1 MNSWPKWVIALVI
14 AVLILCCCAI
24 IVGAGILGFTFFSI
38 NTVIKST
45 TIPFFDV
52 TAGPY
57 EEQTS
62 TPLPGVFGTPPD
74 ETANENLRILENNLV
89 PNADLRE
96 LAARLRGIKNIPET
110 VPDLNAPHKAGES
123 GQFWVLDNDSNKS
136 YQITATLQYV
146 TPHLYFWV
154 ENGANFDAVK
164 LKTLAD
170 EFENKIYPTDRKF
183 FGSEWTPGIDEDV
196 HLYLVY
202 AKTLGSH
209 IAGYFASVDEVPP
222 QAYQYSNAH
231 EGFMV
236 AQSQPLDAT
245 YTYGVLAHEF
255 QHMIH
260 WANDL
265 NEESWMNEG
274 FSELA
279 VDLNDYGRGD
289 KAFLYAAEPDTI
301 LTDWPTDPN
310 QRDVHYG
317 VAYMFVKYFLDRFG
331 DTATQ
336 ALVSDKRNGL
346 DSIDGT
352 FKDLNETDPVTG
364 KTITANDLF
373 SDWVVANFLQDPN
386 VGDGRYSYK
395 NYLDAPKF
403 DMTDSFRSCPLESQ
417 ERSVNQYGVDY
428 IRIGCRGSYTLKFE
442 GSSEVGILPVS
453 AHSGDYAFWS
463 SKGDDSDMT
472 IEHTFDFTSV
482 TEPINI
488 DYWTWYDL
496 EKDYDYA
503 YLEAS
508 QNGQEWEILDPP
520 SCTKDNPSGNSYGCG
535 YNNVSDG
542 WREEKVDLSKFAGS
556 KVTLR
561 FEYVT
566 DPGVNGEGLLL
577 DDISIP
583 AINYSTDFE
592 KDTGGWK
599 EAGFVRIENS
609 LPQTFLVSLIHEG
622 GQVTVERLQ
631 LNDDNTLSLPLQLD
645 ADVILVVSGSTR
657 YTRQEASY
665 RLSVIQ

>member
-1 MNSWPKWVIALVI
+1 MSSWPKWATALVI
-14 AVLILCCCAI
+14 VIVIFCCCVI
-24 IVGAGILGFTFFSI
+24 LLGLGILGYNFA
-38 NTVIKST
+38 N
-45 TIPFFDV
+45 P
-52 TAGPY
+52 A
-57 EEQTS
+57 TS
-62 TPLPGVFGTPPD
+62 TPFIGITDSPFQEPTPTALPLLFGTPPSQ
-74 ETANENLRILENNLV
+74 TAAENLNTLENNIV
-89 PNADLRE
+89 PNSDLRE
-96 LAARLRGIKNIPET
+96 LAGRLSGIKNIPET
-110 VPDLNAPHKAGES
+110 VPDPNAPHKVGETK
-123 GQFWVLDNDSNKS
+123 QFWVLDNDTNKN
-136 YQITATLQYV
+136 YQITAALQYE

-154 ENGANFDAVK
+154 ENGVPVDADK

-183 FGSEWTPGIDEDV
+183 FGSEWSPGIDNDV

-209 IAGYFASVDEVPP
+209 IAGYFAAVDEVPP
-222 QAYQYSNAH
+222 QAYKYSNAH

-236 AQSQPLDAT
+236 ASSQQLDAT
-245 YTYGVLAHEF
+245 YTFGVLAHEF

-260 WANDL
+260 WNKDR
-265 NEESWMNEG
+265 NEEAWLNEG

-279 VDLNDYGRGD
+279 VDLNGYGRGD
-289 KAFLYAAEPDTI
+289 KAFLYASQPDTM

-310 QRDVHYG
+310 KRDVHYG

-336 ALVSDKRNGL
+336 ALVADQRNGL

-352 FKDLNETDPVTG
+352 LKDLNEVDPLTG
-364 KTITANDLF
+364 KIITADDLF
-373 SDWVVANFLQDPN
+373 SDWAVANFLQDPN

-403 DMTDSFRSCPLESQ
+403 SETESINSCPSKPQ
-417 ERSVNQYGVDY
+417 DNTVNQYGVDY
-428 IRIGCRGSYTLKFE
+428 IRISCRGDYTLKFA
-442 GSSEVGILPVS
+442 GSAEVGILPTN
-453 AHSGDYAFWS
+453 AHSGDYALWS
-463 SKGDDSDMT
+463 SKGDDSDMKL
-472 IEHTFDFTSV
+472 EQTFDFSSV
-482 TEPINI
+482 SGPISI
-488 DYWTWYDL
+488 DYSAWYDL

-508 QNGQEWEILDPP
+508 QNGQDWVILNTP

-535 YNNVSDG
+535 YNGASAG
-542 WREEKVDLSKFAGS
+542 WREEKVDLSKYAGS

-592 KDTGGWK
+592 KDSGGWNA
-599 EAGFVRIENS
+599 AGFVRIQNS

-622 GQVTVERLQ
+622 SQVTVDKLQ
-631 LNDDNTLSLPLQLD
+631 LTADNSLSLPLKLNS
-645 ADVILVVSGSTR
+645 DVILVVSGSTPF
-657 YTRQEASY
+657 TRQTAGY
-665 RLSVIQ
+665 RVSVEH